1 RTLTSENSVFQGLV
15 IQNMANFKYL
25 KATASLKDYGKK
37 LEISAVKIEE
47 SNKKIGKLD
56 ALLNAG
62 REPILIAV
70 VVAVIYIQTA
80 YFNSDL
86 GPILIS
92 LIFFYRALGY
102 LMQLQIRW
110 NKFLADSGSL
120 ENMTLF
126 GKELKAN
133 RENTGNIIL
142 EDSISELNLKKV
154 SFSY

>member
-1 RTLTSENSVFQGLV
+1 
-15 IQNMANFKYL
+15 
-25 KATASLKDYGKK
+25 DYGKK
-37 LEISAVKIEE
+37 LETSALHIEK
-47 SNKKIGKLD
+47 SNRRIGKLD

-70 VVAVIYIQTA
+70 VVAVIFIQTT
-80 YFNSDL
+80 YFNSSL

-120 ENMTLF
+120 ENMALF
-126 GKELKAN
+126 GKEL
-133 RENTGNIIL
+133 RENSEATGTIEL
-142 EDSISELNLKKV
+142 LDSITELDLKKV
-154 SFSY
+154 SFSYHQTQILE